1 MNDLRSLACVKMP
14 IVVEDGVGGHCQ
26 DHDARSVSSC
36 MPANCYLEIGKCA
49 AGFKSQFTN
58 SCVGFLQFPQFLGN
72 FCHSTPTLVWDDQ
85 QWCLLHQ
92 KTEKKKDTGHNG
104 LHVDVVQLAVG
115 NNGHLLL
122 VLFCNYIWLS
132 SYWKYLRS

>member
-1 MNDLRSLACVKMP
+1 MP

-49 AGFKSQFTN
+49 TGFQSQFTN

-92 KTEKKKDTGHNG
+92 KTEKKKTLVIIGFMSM
-104 LHVDVVQLAVG
+104 LCSW
-115 NNGHLLL
+115 LL
-122 VLFCNYIWLS
+122 VTMAIY
-132 SYWKYLRS
+132 Y